1 MSESSTRR
9 LQAAERRKQLV
20 HAAHLVLNEGG
31 VSALR
36 LATVAERAGVTRQ
49 FAYRFFDGPSAL
61 VEAVLDDFVQ
71 RLSSGFEAGSAQ
83 VLAESGFVDAAAHF
97 VEVVCDA
104 IETTGPGA
112 WRLLA
117 SKDAEHGPIAYSR
130 NGLLIEPWLGHI
142 ARIAGSPKDTHALTE
157 LLLATG
163 RAAIDTWVDGE
174 APREDA
180 VRYAR
185 IGLAGVLMAFE
196 QYVE

>member
-1 MSESSTRR
+1 MSEIPHKR
-9 LQAAERRKQLV
+9 LQAAERRDQLV
-20 HAAHLVLNEGG
+20 GAAHHVLNEGG

-49 FAYRFFDGPSAL
+49 FAYRFFAGPTAL
-61 VEAVLDDFVQ
+61 VEAVLDDFIA
-71 RLSSGFEAGSAQ
+71 RLSSGFEAASAQ
-83 VLAESGFVDAAAHF
+83 VLAESTFDSAAELF

-104 IETTGPGA
+104 IDSTGPGA

-117 SKDAEHGPIAYSR
+117 TKDAEYGPIAYSR
-130 NGLLIEPWLGHI
+130 YGTLVEPWLGHI
-142 ARIAGSPKDTHALTE
+142 ARVAGEPRDAHALTE

-174 APREDA
+174 ASREDA

-185 IGLAGVLMAFE
+185 IGLAGVLSAFE
-196 QYVE
+196 QSRR